1 MSKVVFSAS
10 SFTRKPWGAE
20 YLVAKT
26 ISSALWCLDLKQGSS
41 TSFHCHP
48 LKRTGY
54 VVLLGNVLIEF
65 LSGTRIL
72 GAGEFINFRPGLFH
86 KTTALSPRTIV
97 LEIESPDC
105 KSDLLRLEDLA
116 GRSSSIIEVPESH
129 PDASHYCLID
139 SFDSIFNKGIT
150 TNIFNLTVSLQSL
163 INLRSLERMNLAN
176 SFLMV
181 MEGVSYTNER
191 YPLGEPQ
198 RLLGPGDV
206 ISLKNLLRMRDV
218 IDMSSASI
226 TGVSFE
232 SLG

>member
-1 MSKVVFSAS
+1 
-10 SFTRKPWGAE
+10 
-20 YLVAKT
+20 
-26 ISSALWCLDLKQGSS
+26 
-41 TSFHCHP
+41 
-48 LKRTGY
+48 
-54 VVLLGNVLIEF
+54 
-65 LSGTRIL
+65 
-72 GAGEFINFRPGLFH
+72 
-86 KTTALSPRTIV
+86 
-97 LEIESPDC
+97 
-105 KSDLLRLEDLA
+105 
-116 GRSSSIIEVPESH
+116 
-129 PDASHYCLID
+129 
-139 SFDSIFNKGIT
+139 
-150 TNIFNLTVSLQSL
+150 
-163 INLRSLERMNLAN
+163 MNLAN